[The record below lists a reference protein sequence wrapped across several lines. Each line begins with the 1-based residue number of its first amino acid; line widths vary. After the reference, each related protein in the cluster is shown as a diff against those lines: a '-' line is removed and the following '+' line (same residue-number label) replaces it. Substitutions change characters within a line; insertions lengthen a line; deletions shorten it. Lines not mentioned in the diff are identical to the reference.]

1 MIKHIYQNTK
11 EKKEIFASFD
21 SYMTEFSSLQN
32 TRIKKTKKPT
42 GASLENNEFKNKLD
56 CLQKLKIF
64 YGNIS
69 TKQLLTLIR
78 KAQNLPGFFDKN
90 FFSLIESR
98 LDVILYRSNF
108 AKSIYHARQ
117 LCYHKKILLNS
128 KFITVP
134 STLLKPGDVLV
145 VHENS
150 IPINTNKF
158 TNIPSKNFKKYYFNL
173 NIINILKNINNL
185 NISSTSSNVSSILI
199 NKDILNLLNQLSYIN
214 SNDSFIKKVAK
225 QSKTTKKLSIEA
237 TQDFNKINLKT
248 LLFYLTNNKHL
259 VKQLISY
266 FEKQNYLLSETIKA
280 KLLKNKNLLAQNQEF
295 NQKKV
300 PLNLEINPNTNTLIY
315 LYSPQRILLP
325 FILDTDLIRK
335 LLKFKTAK

>member
-32 TRIKKTKKPT
+32 SRIKKTKKPI

-98 LDVILYRSNF
+98 LDVVLYRSNF

-134 STLLKPGDVLV
+134 STLLKPGDILV
-145 VHENS
+145 VHDHSISINS
-150 IPINTNKF
+150 NKL
-158 TNIPSKNFKKYYFNL
+158 NNMQSKSFKKYYFYL
-173 NIINILKNINNL
+173 NMINMLKNINNL
-185 NISSTSSNVSSILI
+185 NSSNVSSILI
-199 NKDILNLLNQLSYIN
+199 NKDILNLLNQLIYIN
-214 SNDSFIKKVAK
+214 SNDSLLKKVNI
-225 QSKTTKKLSIEA
+225 S
-237 TQDFNKINLKT
+237 QDFNKINLKT
-248 LLFYLTNNKHL
+248 LLFYLSNNKHL
-259 VKQLISY
+259 LKQLISY
-266 FEKQNYLLSETIKA
+266 FEKQNYLLLLLLSEAIKA
-280 KLLKNKNLLAQNQEF
+280 KNNNLLAQEF
-295 NQKKV
+295 NKKKI
-300 PLNLEINPNTNTLIY
+300 PLNLEINANTNTLIY